1 MPPASG
7 SSSDA
12 NRNSQDTTSIRIG
25 IGVGIG
31 SGLLLILLTII
42 LFLVM
47 KLRRARKREAQEI
60 ETSSGDVKSSS
71 VYEPTEPGQDASLHE
86 VYMLDGSK
94 EDHDFLY
101 GVFHKPELGS
111 VDELTRR
118 SELSTERGIYMM
130 SAKREAQEV
139 QGSIP

>member
-1 MPPASG
+1 
-7 SSSDA
+7 
-12 NRNSQDTTSIRIG
+12 
-25 IGVGIG
+25 
-31 SGLLLILLTII
+31 
-42 LFLVM
+42 M
-47 KLRRARKREAQEI
+47 KLRRARKKEAQEI
-60 ETSSGDVKSSS
+60 ETSPGDVKSPS
-71 VYEPTEPGQDASLHE
+71 VYEPTEPRLDSSLHE

-94 EDHDFLY
+94 EDHGALY

-130 SAKREAQEV
+130 SAEREVQEV